1 MEWKR
6 DWNHDYKV
14 FTCSENFG
22 GDTYKIMVYIEES
35 HKSVKFY
42 FGAASGN
49 KRDKLEVFEEKETK
63 SRGGIK
69 SLIWIKNQIL
79 GFPEYYDSKIKNQ
92 YICISWS
99 DNRRRNIYQRLEKE
113 GFQFMVED
121 GKKILMKKS

>member
-1 MEWKR
+1 MDWTR
-6 DWNHDYKV
+6 DRNYDYKV
-14 FTCSENFG
+14 FTCSENFN

-42 FGAASGN
+42 IGASSGN
-49 KRDKLEVFEEKETK
+49 KRDKLEIFEEKQTK

-69 SLIWIKNQIL
+69 ALLWIKSKMFE
-79 GFPEYYDSKIKNQ
+79 FPEYFDSRVKNQ

-99 DNRRRNIYQRLEKE
+99 DNRRRNIYKRLEKE

-121 GKKILMKKS
+121 GKKILMKKL